1 MAQIFGRQEARRHL
15 VEMDIVTKLMK
26 LQDRS
31 FADFQAKLLPT
42 IDRSS
47 IIGVRIPI
55 LRDIAKELLRN
66 GEAADL
72 MKTLPHR
79 FFEENLLHGI
89 FISEMKDFDECLAE
103 TERFLPFVDNWAVCD
118 TMSPKSFKKN
128 REKLL
133 VKIKSWA
140 KSSDVY
146 TCRFG
151 IKMLMSHFL
160 DGDFRGEFLQIP
172 AAVKSDEY
180 YVNMM
185 IAWFF
190 ATALAKQW
198 DPTVKYLENKRL
210 SPWVHNKTI
219 QKAIESFRITAEQK
233 IYLKGLKLS

>member
-1 MAQIFGRQEARRHL
+1 
-15 VEMDIVTKLMK
+15 MDIIDKLKK
-26 LQDRS
+26 LQDKY
-31 FADFQAKLLPT
+31 FADFQAKLIPG
-42 IDRSS
+42 IERSS

-55 LRDIAKELLRN
+55 LRDIAKELASK
-66 GEAADL
+66 GVAADL
-72 MKTLPHR
+72 MKSLPHR
-79 FFEENLLHGI
+79 FLEENLLHGI
-89 FISEMKDFDECLAE
+89 FISEIKDFDECLVE

-128 REKLL
+128 KEKLL
-133 VKIKSWA
+133 TNIMSWVKSR
-140 KSSDVY
+140 DVY

-160 DGDFRGEFLQIP
+160 DGDFREEFLQIP

-219 QKAIESFRITAEQK
+219 QKALESFRITAEQK
-233 IYLKGLKLS
+233 VYLKSIKLS